1 MASPGKWPTISSWPS
16 TKSSPG
22 RPPEAR
28 KTSPYRSSQRRKS
41 IRPGGSPEA
50 CWSRSSST
58 SPSSRRTET
67 TSPGRAGPSN
77 ARAGGGDKLY
87 QTRAHGGQCHA
98 VGEPA
103 RATLRRDA
111 DPEKNIAAAPSSPVP
126 AEESQ
131 VKFLLSISGF
141 IDALN
146 GLIGRLVYWLV
157 LVMVLVSAGN
167 ATTRYLFSIASNA
180 WLELQWYLFAAVFLL
195 CSGYTLRHNE
205 HIRID
210 VIAGNLSRRAQMW
223 IDVFG
228 TLFFLL
234 PMALYITWLS
244 WPIFMN
250 AWNSN
255 EISGSAGGLVRWPA
269 RLLVPVGFFLLSLQ
283 GLSELIKR
291 IAFLKGLIP
300 DPLEKH
306 EVPLE
311 LAIARD
317 EAAK

>member
-1 MASPGKWPTISSWPS
+1 VEG
-16 TKSSPG
+16 
-22 RPPEAR
+22 
-28 KTSPYRSSQRRKS
+28 
-41 IRPGGSPEA
+41 IR
-50 CWSRSSST
+50 
-58 SPSSRRTET
+58 
-67 TSPGRAGPSN
+67 
-77 ARAGGGDKLY
+77 
-87 QTRAHGGQCHA
+87 
-98 VGEPA
+98 
-103 RATLRRDA
+103 
-111 DPEKNIAAAPSSPVP
+111 
-126 AEESQ
+126 
-131 VKFLLSISGF
+131 VKILLSLSRL

-146 GLIGRLVYWLV
+146 ERIGHIVYWFV
-157 LVMVLVSAGN
+157 LVMALVSAGN
-167 ATTRYLFSIASNA
+167 ATSRYAFSIASNA

-210 VIAGNLSRRAQMW
+210 VIFGHLSRRTQMW

-234 PMALYITWLS
+234 PMATYITWLS

-255 EISGSAGGLVRWPA
+255 EISGSAGGLIRWPV
-269 RLLVPVGFFLLSLQ
+269 RLLVPVGFCLLSLQ

-291 IAFLKGLIP
+291 FAFLQGLIP

-306 EVPLE
+306 AVPLE
-311 LAIARD
+311 LEIARD